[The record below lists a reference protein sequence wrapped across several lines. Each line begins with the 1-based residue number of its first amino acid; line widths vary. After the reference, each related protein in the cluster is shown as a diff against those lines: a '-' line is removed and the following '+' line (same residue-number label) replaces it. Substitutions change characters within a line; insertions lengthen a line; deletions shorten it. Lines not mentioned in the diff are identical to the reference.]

1 MIHNRSL
8 FIHDFSIQC
17 TTTSFVR
24 FILYYYLYIKMEHIP
39 LREYLLNCCSKK
51 KKKKTFEDFRQ
62 RVFLN
67 LFLIKKATTN
77 VGQPGNNVLF
87 LLHEFLCMSFN
98 IRVIFFFFFHKA

>member
-1 MIHNRSL
+1 MYNNFFCSVYFVLL
-8 FIHDFSIQC
+8 FIHKNGAYSFKGISIKKN
-17 TTTSFVR
+17 TT
-24 FILYYYLYIKMEHIP
+24 LK
-39 LREYLLNCCSKK
+39 KK

-62 RVFLN
+62 KVFLN